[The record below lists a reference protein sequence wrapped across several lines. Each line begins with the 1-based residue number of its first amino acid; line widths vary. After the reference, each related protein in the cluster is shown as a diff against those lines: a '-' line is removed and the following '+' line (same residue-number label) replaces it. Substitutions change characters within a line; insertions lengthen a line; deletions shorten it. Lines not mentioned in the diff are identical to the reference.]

1 METTIRKT
9 IGICGVVVGFGA
21 MLYILFIAKT
31 VLLYL
36 VVAIM
41 LAIAIYPLVS
51 RIQKI
56 LHLRKT
62 LAVILSYLLLI
73 VVVGF
78 IISAV
83 IVPLAHQGT
92 SFIRNIP
99 VVWNTFLQNPH
110 VLEFIAR
117 YKLENSLA
125 QISSQTSGFLIG
137 GGGSIVVI
145 TGSIIAQITATTII
159 LILTFLLLIEGEN
172 IWHSLLGFLTAKDAE
187 NAKRIGTKISKA
199 ISGFVSGNLF
209 ISLIAGTVTFFTLW
223 LLKVPYAFALAGLVA
238 VFDLIPLI
246 GASIA
251 TVAIG
256 LVALS
261 KGVIV
266 AVLAVGILL
275 IYQFVEGHFIQPIVY
290 SKSINLSAL
299 IIVIAGVFGAE
310 LGGILGIVMAIP
322 VASVIQII
330 CIEAYEFFANRKTHI
345 EVVG

>member
-21 MLYILFIAKT
+21 MLYVLFIAKT
-31 VLLYL
+31 ILLYL

-51 RIQKI
+51 RIEKI
-56 LHLRKT
+56 LHVRKT
-62 LAVILSYLLLI
+62 LAVILSYIILGVLVGLI
-73 VVVGF
+73 IGE
-78 IISAV
+78 V

-99 VVWNTFLQNPH
+99 TVWSTFLQNPH
-110 VLEFIAR
+110 VLELVTR
-117 YKLENSLA
+117 YHLENSLA
-125 QISSQTSGFLIG
+125 QLSNQTSGILLG

-145 TGSIIAQITATTII
+145 TGSIIAQITATTIV
-159 LILTFLLLIEGEN
+159 LVLTFLLQIEGEN
-172 IWHSLLGFLTAKDAE
+172 IWHSLLGFLTEKDAA
-187 NAKRIGTKISKA
+187 NARRIGAKITKA

-251 TVAIG
+251 TIAIG

-261 KGVIV
+261 KGLFV
-266 AVLAVGILL
+266 AILAVGIIL

-299 IIVIAGVFGAE
+299 IIVIASVFGAE
-310 LGGILGIVMAIP
+310 LGGILGILMAIP
-322 VASVIQII
+322 VAAVIQII
-330 CIEAYEFFANRKTHI
+330 CIETYEFFANRKVHT